1 MQQHRADSLLFPPPF
16 LFSPSP
22 FHFKSAGGTKGYT
35 VSRRIPF
42 EPPLI
47 KLKSRKRSLL
57 INLFNRGN
65 RGYRS
70 SKRLFPSF
78 ASITTDLQ
86 NTEKRSER
94 KKKDQM
100 ENKKERRK
108 QGAKREE
115 KEERPQGGGG
125 RGGRGRGKKWKSAC
139 FEVLSTKLEF
149 QKGQVKFSIPSIPAS
164 RPQPSCDP
172 PRLLISFSTLF
183 RPTVFPPPL
192 PAPLPAPLIFLPHPH
207 VLPYLHFFSFVSSTS
222 MKRFV
227 HRAHL
232 YSSCT
237 NLVWYTLYITPASY

>member
-1 MQQHRADSLLFPPPF
+1 MQHCADSLLFPSIAF
-16 LFSPSP
+16 LHSTLNLL
-22 FHFKSAGGTKGYT
+22 ADRAKGYT

-78 ASITTDLQ
+78 ASITTICKTQ
-86 NTEKRSER
+86 RSGR

-100 ENKKERRK
+100 ENKKKEEETGCKKRRK
-108 QGAKREE
+108 RRKTAKEGEEGA
-115 KEERPQGGGG
+115 
-125 RGGRGRGKKWKSAC
+125 GKKWKSAC

-149 QKGQVKFSIPSIPAS
+149 QKGQVKFSIPSIPSS

-183 RPTVFPPPL
+183 RPTVSPLPTYSYVPPIFLLPMPPPF
-192 PAPLPAPLIFLPHPH
+192 FL
-207 VLPYLHFFSFVSSTS
+207 LCFFNIIDEAIRPSGSSL
-222 MKRFV
+222 FIV
-227 HRAHL
+227 
-232 YSSCT
+232 YQP
-237 NLVWYTLYITPASY
+237 V